1 MNMDESCFS
10 SQHLEHGDDVALKQ
24 SIENEEEV
32 VETVR
37 SDSPSAEQ
45 KPNKYAAL
53 ISNYEDVNEK
63 LRKELNELKNRKR
76 ESKPDYLENPVE
88 HEEAMKEL
96 AAVQNLLQ
104 VRNSTFI
111 ANQLEAALW
120 HKATSMFERESTTRK
135 LMQGMLKLHRTGLAK
150 LKKNIWVEIHF
161 TLGKA
166 HKSEYEAGYVTLT
179 YADSKDAET
188 FNHCQVNEVFQRESN
203 SRDLTFIARVSSEGT
218 EKELI
223 FGCESEL
230 QRTEWIKCISGA
242 LAEVWETYNTEIE
255 HYTLQLEFT
264 KEKIGLL
271 VKERFTKKT
280 AEKKSSD
287 EFEKVSAKPGQ
298 CSEKEAAKSIEKE
311 MKVEEEERPC
321 ELMVIDI
328 VDKDLSDSGLQL
340 DSIVTAI
347 NDTVMVGKL
356 CSEQLNLLK
365 DTPKPYV
372 LTFTGRNFKKTTAP
386 LKSCPKHGHFSIL
399 KELVAFGDNE
409 VKEAFKVMVK
419 GSLFEQELNSS
430 EDVNKTILALL
441 GNQRRLIDVLQN
453 CNGKQEEE
461 EPQYKE

>member
-1 MNMDESCFS
+1 MNMDESCLS
-10 SQHLEHGDDVALKQ
+10 SQHLEHGDDVAVKQ

-32 VETVR
+32 VATYK
-37 SDSPSAEQ
+37 SDSLSAEQ

-53 ISNYEDVNEK
+53 ISNYEDANEK
-63 LRKELNELKNRKR
+63 LRKELDELKNRKR
-76 ESKPDYLENPVE
+76 ESKPDYLENPAE

-104 VRNSTFI
+104 ERNSAFI

-120 HKATSMFERESTTRK
+120 HKATSMFEMESTTRK
-135 LMQGMLKLHRTGLAK
+135 LMEGMLKLHRTGLAK

-161 TLGKA
+161 SLGKA
-166 HKSEYEAGYVTLT
+166 YKSEYEAGYVTLT

-188 FNHCQVNEVFQRESN
+188 FNHCQVTEVLQRESN

-230 QRTEWIKCISGA
+230 QRNAWIKCISGA
-242 LAEVWETYNTEIE
+242 LAEVWETYSTEIA
-255 HYTLQLEFT
+255 HYTLKLEFT

-271 VKERFTKKT
+271 VKERFLTNP
-280 AEKKSSD
+280 EKKSS
-287 EFEKVSAKPGQ
+287 EELEKKETAK
-298 CSEKEAAKSIEKE
+298 AIEKE

-321 ELMVIDI
+321 ELMVVDI
-328 VDKDLSDSGLQL
+328 VDKDLGDSGLQV
-340 DSIVTAI
+340 DSIVKAI

-356 CSEQLNLLK
+356 CKEQLNLLK

-372 LTFTGRNFKKTTAP
+372 LTFTGRNFKKKTAQ

-430 EDVNKTILALL
+430 EDVNKTISALL
-441 GNQRRLIDVLQN
+441 GNQRRLLDVLQN